1 MVNIATLILTHAV
14 MVVMVWRLVFRDD
27 LDRDPPLD
35 SPGDAEAEDT
45 GGA

>member
-1 MVNIATLILTHAV
+1 MVNIATLILTHGL

-27 LDRDPPLD
+27 LDSDPPA
-35 SPGDAEAEDT
+35 GGEDGEP